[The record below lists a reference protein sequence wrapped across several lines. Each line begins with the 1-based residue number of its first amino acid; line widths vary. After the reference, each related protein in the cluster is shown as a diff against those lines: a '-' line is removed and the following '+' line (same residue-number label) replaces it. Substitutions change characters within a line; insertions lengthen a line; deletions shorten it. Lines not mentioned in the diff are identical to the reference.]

1 MANGFLS
8 IGHLRNLYI
17 IGVILQILLTLVFL
31 LLGAAIIS
39 DIAYMYDR
47 QMFYGSEQVLVVAFW
62 KSMIPLAGVYIFL
75 MLVLHYTFKY
85 NYKRKKKEQRKAQ
98 KALSRQQVRV

>member
-8 IGHLRNLYI
+8 SGHLRSLYVV
-17 IGVILQILLTLVFL
+17 GVILQILLTVVFL

-62 KSMIPLAGVYIFL
+62 KSMIPLVGTYIFL
-75 MLVLHYTFKY
+75 MLVLHFSFKY
-85 NYKRKKKEQRKAQ
+85 NYKKKKKDEKKARKV
-98 KALSRQQVRV
+98 LSHQQVKV